1 MQSVCIFVFYYYL
14 CCASTL
20 RKLNAERLKNMA
32 TSISG
37 NAQRELIP
45 AGTYAARCVKLIS
58 LGNIENNFN
67 GQISKSK
74 KIVVVWEIPEIMK
87 VWKEGEDAK
96 PATIFKEYTAS
107 LGKPTGK
114 SNLRD
119 DLVSWRGKAFTE
131 EERKNFVI
139 AKLLGAPCLLN
150 ITHKPGVKDPST
162 LRENISSIMTLPKSM
177 TCAPQIT
184 ESFDFNLGEDFSWEK
199 FNSLPDFFKDKIKT
213 SDEFKAMEAITN
225 PATGGVYQPTPE
237 EGEDKLPF

>member
-1 MQSVCIFVFYYYL
+1 
-14 CCASTL
+14 
-20 RKLNAERLKNMA
+20 MA

-67 GQISKSK
+67 GQITKSK

-87 VWKEGEDAK
+87 KWKDDEPEM

-107 LGKPTGK
+107 LGKPSGK

-139 AKLLGAPCLLN
+139 SKLLGAPCLLN
-150 ITHKPGVKDPST
+150 ITHKPGVKDPSV

-184 ESFDFNLGEDFSWEK
+184 PSFDFNLGEDFSWDK

-213 SDEFKAMEAITN
+213 SDEFKAMDTVTN
-225 PATGGVYQPTPE
+225 PATGAVYAAMPE
-237 EGEDKLPF
+237 DDGNPLPF